1 LKITEENKFCYK
13 AQCYATT
20 RLISERLNI
29 PESKLTVCFQSRLN
43 KDWLEPFTDKT
54 LIKLAESGIKKVLV
68 FSPAFVADCLE
79 TLIEIGSEY
88 QSLFKSHGG
97 EKVQLVESLND
108 NDDWVDGLA
117 KIILSK

>member
-1 LKITEENKFCYK
+1 
-13 AQCYATT
+13 
-20 RLISERLNI
+20 
-29 PESKLTVCFQSRLN
+29 LN